1 MIERWI
7 AHVDMDA
14 FFVGAELLRRPELR
28 GRPVIVATGTDPHA
42 RGVVMAASYE
52 AREHGV
58 HSAVPLAI
66 AHRRCPQAILIPRDM
81 GYYRELSGRVMGM
94 LNRYSDCV
102 EIASLDEAYLDLS
115 DSAAPRACGRRIKHE
130 VKLET
135 GLVCSVGLAPNKLLA
150 KIASDLDKPDGFRV
164 LTQDEMLDAVGSRPA
179 SLIPGVGPK
188 TAERLR
194 TIGIGTVAELAHA
207 EPGVLERSLGPRM
220 GDALRARAN
229 GLDDR
234 PLETER
240 ERKSESRETTFGSDV
255 TDRAVLRE
263 TLERLLDDL
272 CRGLAAGGY
281 RGRTITLKIR
291 LRPFRTYTRSRTIDV
306 PTRDPAAVGGVARSL
321 LDAFELDAPV
331 RLLGVGVAGL
341 ARDAG
346 EHQPR
351 EDAGQERL
359 EPISQ

>member
-1 MIERWI
+1 MSERWI

-28 GRPVIVATGTDPHA
+28 GRPVVVATGTDPHA

-58 HSAVPLAI
+58 HSALPLAV
-66 AHRRCPQAILIPRDM
+66 AHRRCPQAVLIARDM
-81 GYYRELSGRVMGM
+81 AYYRELSGRVMGM
-94 LNRYSDCV
+94 LGRYSDSV
-102 EIASLDEAYLDLS
+102 EVAGLDEAYLDLS

-164 LTQDEMLDAVGSRPA
+164 LTAEQMLEAVGDRPA

-188 TAERLR
+188 TAGRLG
-194 TIGIGTVAELAHA
+194 TLGIATVRDLARA
-207 EPGVLERSLGPRM
+207 DPGSLERAFGPRL
-220 GDALRARAN
+220 GASIRARAN
-229 GLDDR
+229 GMDER

-240 ERKSESRETTFGSDV
+240 EPKSESRETTFAHDV
-255 TDRAVLRE
+255 GDRALLHE
-263 TLERLLDDL
+263 TLTRLVADL
-272 CRGLAAGGY
+272 CQALARGGY
-281 RGRTITLKIR
+281 RGRTVTMKIR
-291 LRPFRTYTRSRTIDV
+291 LRPFRTYTRSRTLDA
-306 PTRDPAAVGGVARSL
+306 PTRDPAIVGTVARGL

-331 RLLGVGVAGL
+331 RLLGAGVAAL
-341 ARDAG
+341 SRDEEAG
-346 EHQPR
+346 
-351 EDAGQERL
+351 ANGQERL
-359 EPISQ
+359 ELVSK